1 MQVQLL
7 PLLLLTACAA
17 PGPSAQ
23 LRPVGELPQEYRDTW
38 VAWVE
43 RDPGWPAIRSRV
55 LDDPQLTSFLVDNL
69 ARIMLRAYRGGAIVG
84 AHDPGVGPFER
95 ARAELTRLGS
105 ASVPT
110 LAELMAIGDG
120 TASLLCGDV
129 LVDIGAA
136 ALDYVPRLL
145 ERGAALER
153 ARGAELLG
161 RLPHSGGGEADLLRT
176 LGLCLLEDPDWAVRK
191 ASAVALGR
199 RGSQHIELGPTRQTL
214 SRALSDGD
222 GDVSRAAV
230 LALARLGDPLA
241 VPALLNHLERAQ
253 RSADLV
259 SYEAGQRALR
269 ALTGTRAA
277 QTPRE
282 WRDWWRANRPA
293 PRSGGNR

>member
-1 MQVQLL
+1 MHRLLL
-7 PLLLLTACAA
+7 PLLILTACAA
-17 PGPSAQ
+17 PGPSAN
-23 LRPVGELPQEYRDTW
+23 LRPVGELPREYRDTW

-43 RDPGWPAIRSRV
+43 RDPGWPQIRARV
-55 LDDPQLTSFLVDNL
+55 LGDPQLTSFLVDNL
-69 ARIMLRAYRGGAIVG
+69 ARTMLRAYRGGAISGV
-84 AHDPGVGPFER
+84 HDPGVGPFER
-95 ARAELTRLGS
+95 ARAELTRLGA

-120 TASLLCGDV
+120 TASLLCADV
-129 LVDIGAA
+129 LEQIGAPG
-136 ALDYVPRLL
+136 LDYVPRLL
-145 ERGAALER
+145 QRESALER

-161 RLPHSGGGEADLLRT
+161 RLPHSGEGEADLLRALGT
-176 LGLCLLEDPDWAVRK
+176 LLLEDPDWAVRK
-191 ASAVALGR
+191 ASALALGQ
-199 RGSQHIELGPTRQTL
+199 RGGQHVEVGPTRQTL
-214 SRALSDGD
+214 SRALTDGD

-269 ALTGTRAA
+269 ALTGTNGAK
-277 QTPRE
+277 TPRE

-293 PRSGGNR
+293 PRSDGNR